1 MTSTTIMPAT
11 APTPTP
17 MPIANLD
24 ILRIGSRQRYA
35 VTISQPWLREWFL
48 ATSFDSR
55 LAFRTIRWM
64 GSHLVYA
71 LWLAPDPAA
80 YLRQIGFTETPAEL
94 AKTQAT
100 MAFKIFPELRG

>member
-1 MTSTTIMPAT
+1 
-11 APTPTP
+11 
-17 MPIANLD
+17 
-24 ILRIGSRQRYA
+24 
-35 VTISQPWLREWFL
+35 
-48 ATSFDSR
+48 
-55 LAFRTIRWM
+55 M